1 MSEGTA
7 RPMNLRA
14 TIKKGLPRTLYGRSL
29 IIIVAPL
36 ILLQL
41 VSAWIFYDRHW
52 DTITWRLSANIAGSI
67 RSVMEQMRRHPEDHA
82 FVFRNAGQTME
93 LAFSYDPGAILP
105 NEPPTRGTIL
115 LDRLL
120 SNALDVYVA
129 RPHRIDTSD
138 FTERVLIDVQ
148 LAEGVLRVVVPGS
161 RLFSSS
167 TYIFLMW
174 MVGTSLVL
182 FAIASVFMRNQ
193 IRPIRRLAHAAD
205 RFGKGREPETE
216 AEDYK
221 LEGASEVRQ
230 AAAAF
235 NLMRRRI
242 IRQMRQRTDMLS
254 GVSHDLRTPLT
265 RMKLQLAMLGESP
278 EAADLKADVAEME
291 RMIEGYLDF
300 ARGEGGEPPEP
311 GDLGALVE
319 QVAAG
324 FRRADTP
331 VDCHVEGRIEL
342 AYKPNAM
349 RRLVTNLIA
358 NAAKYARHVWV
369 RVGLRGGAV
378 EILIDDD
385 GPGIPE
391 ADRER
396 VFRPFFRLDRSR
408 NPGTGGTGLGLAIAR
423 DIARVHGGDI
433 ALEDAP
439 YGGLRA
445 RVRIPV

>member
-1 MSEGTA
+1 
-7 RPMNLRA
+7 MNLRA
-14 TIKKGLPRTLYGRSL
+14 TIKKVLPRTLYGRSL

-36 ILLQL
+36 ILLQI

-67 RSVMEQMRRHPEDHA
+67 KGVMEQMRRYPDDRA
-82 FVFRNAGQTME
+82 FVFRNAFETME
-93 LAFSYDPGAILP
+93 LTFSYAPGAILP
-105 NEPPTRGTIL
+105 NEPPARGTIL
-115 LDRLL
+115 LDRIL
-120 SNALDVYVA
+120 SNALDVYVQ
-129 RPHRIDTSD
+129 RPHRIDTGN

-148 LAEGVLRVVVPGS
+148 LADGVLSVGVPGS

-174 MVGTSLVL
+174 MVGTSLIL
-182 FAIASVFMRNQ
+182 FAIASIFMRNQ
-193 IRPIRRLAHAAD
+193 IRPIRRLARAAD
-205 RFGKGREPETE
+205 RFGKGREPESE
-216 AEDYK
+216 IEDYK
-221 LEGASEVRQ
+221 PEGASEVRQ

-242 IRQMRQRTDMLS
+242 LRQIRQRTDMLS

-265 RMKLQLAMLGESP
+265 RMKLQLAMLGDSP
-278 EAADLKADVAEME
+278 EAKDLKADVAQME
-291 RMIEGYLDF
+291 RMIDGYLDF
-300 ARGEGGEPPEP
+300 ARGEGGEPPAE
-311 GDLGALVE
+311 GDLGALVDD
-319 QVAAG
+319 VAAD
-324 FRRADTP
+324 FRRAGAA
-331 VDCHVEGRIEL
+331 VDCHVEGRIAL

-349 RRLVTNLIA
+349 RRLIANLIA
-358 NAAKYARHVWV
+358 NAVKHAAHVWV
-369 RVGLRGGAV
+369 RAGRRGEAV
-378 EILIDDD
+378 ELLIDDD

-391 ADRER
+391 AERDR
-396 VFRPFFRLDRSR
+396 VFRPFYRLDRSR

-433 ALEDAP
+433 TLEDAP